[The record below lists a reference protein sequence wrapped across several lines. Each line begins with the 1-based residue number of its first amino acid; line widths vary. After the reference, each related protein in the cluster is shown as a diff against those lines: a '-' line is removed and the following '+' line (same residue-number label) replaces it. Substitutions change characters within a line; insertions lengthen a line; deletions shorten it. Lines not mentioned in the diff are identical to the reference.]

1 MIKKSKENEL
11 LNMHKEIDMQNKDL
25 VLEMLWED
33 KDCIKDKEN
42 L

>member
-1 MIKKSKENEL
+1 
-11 LNMHKEIDMQNKDL
+11 MHKEIDMQNKDL
-25 VLEMLWED
+25 VLEMLRED

>member
-1 MIKKSKENEL
+1 
-11 LNMHKEIDMQNKDL
+11 MHKEIDMQNKDL